1 MIEVYPNLWVGNEV
15 CYSLI
20 EHESGWAT
28 VHACKEPYH
37 RRALGYSGRS
47 ASKNHPDYLVAIR
60 GSEMSLNMIDAHD
73 PAYIPKSL
81 VNTALAFI
89 SDNLDKGLKVL
100 LHCNQ
105 GMSRSPGIAL
115 LFLARNGKFSGL
127 SYDQA
132 KVEFR
137 KIYPDFFPAGG
148 VDGFCRLNW
157 EAYKEGCN
165 DEECQR

>member
-1 MIEVYPNLWVGNEV
+1 MVEVYPNLWVGNQE
-15 CYSLI
+15 SFTLI
-20 EHESGWAT
+20 HNQLGWVT

-37 RRALGYSGRS
+37 RRALGYTGRS
-47 ASKNHPDYLVAIR
+47 APKSHPEYLVALM
-60 GSEMSLNMIDAHD
+60 GSEMSLNMIDAD
-73 PAYIPKSL
+73 NPAYIPKDL
-81 VNTALAFI
+81 VDRALEFI
-89 SDNLDKGLKVL
+89 SDNLNKSLKVL

-132 KVEFR
+132 KVEFQ

-148 VDGFCRLNW
+148 MDGFCRFNW
-157 EAYKEGCN
+157 DAYQE
-165 DEECQR
+165 R

>member
-1 MIEVYPNLWVGNEV
+1 MLVKSHITVEP
-15 CYSLI
+15 
-20 EHESGWAT
+20 WAIQGDQP
-28 VHACKEPYH
+28 KEPSRLFGCYQ
-37 RRALGYSGRS
+37 
-47 ASKNHPDYLVAIR
+47 

-115 LFLARNGKFSGL
+115 LFLAKKMVNSQDYPMTRQKL
-127 SYDQA
+127 SFEKSIQISFLQEEWM
-132 KVEFR
+132 V
-137 KIYPDFFPAGG
+137 FF
-148 VDGFCRLNW
+148 VD
-157 EAYKEGCN
+157 
-165 DEECQR
+165 

>member
-1 MIEVYPNLWVGNEV
+1 MKEVYPNLWVGDQECFKLV
-15 CYSLI
+15 
-20 EHESGWAT
+20 EHQPGWAT

-37 RRALGYSGRS
+37 RRALGYSGK
-47 ASKNHPDYLVAIR
+47 AAPKNNPEYLVAIR

-115 LFLARNGKFSGL
+115 LFLARKGKFSGL

-132 KVEFR
+132 KVEFQ
-137 KIYPDFFPAGG
+137 KIYPNFFPAGG

-157 EAYKEGCN
+157 EAYQEG
-165 DEECQR
+165 

>member
-1 MIEVYPNLWVGNEV
+1 
-15 CYSLI
+15 
-20 EHESGWAT
+20 
-28 VHACKEPYH
+28 
-37 RRALGYSGRS
+37 
-47 ASKNHPDYLVAIR
+47 
-60 GSEMSLNMIDAHD
+60 MSLNMIDAHD
-73 PAYIPKSL
+73 PAYIPPKSL

-115 LFLARNGKFSGL
+115 LFLAKNGKFSGL

-137 KIYPDFFPAGG
+137 KINPNFFPAGG

-157 EAYKEGCN
+157 EAYKEGGCN